1 MNMPVAF
8 AALCAGIVV
17 WWLLARRLT
26 AKPWERSAA
35 TDALVSGPINDVPT
49 PTAKVGLCIFLA
61 VVTALFGLFIS
72 AYFIRMGYGH
82 GHGAKQAIQMN
93 DWRAVAEPP
102 ILWLN
107 TILLIISSIVMQ
119 AARRA
124 AAAQQAERARHHLI
138 AGGVL
143 TILFLAGQLTAWQ
156 QLSNSGYLMGG
167 NPAAAFFYL
176 LTAIHGLHLL
186 GGLFVWART
195 LVRWWTQAVKSGAE
209 LVDMSLSIE
218 LSSVYWHYLL
228 LVWLVL
234 FALLLYT

>member
-1 MNMPVAF
+1 MTVAF

-17 WWLLARRLT
+17 WWLLVRRLT
-26 AKPWERSAA
+26 VKPWERTLA
-35 TDALVSGPINDVPT
+35 TDALVSGPVNNVPST
-49 PTAKVGLCIFLA
+49 PTAKVGLWVFLT
-61 VVTALFGLFIS
+61 VITALFGLFIS

-107 TILLIISSIVMQ
+107 TVLLIVSSILMQ
-119 AARRA
+119 AARHA
-124 AAAQQAERARHHLI
+124 AAAQQPERARHHLI

-156 QLSNSGYLMGG
+156 QLSNSGYVLGS

-186 GGLFVWART
+186 GGLFVWAKT
-195 LVRWWTQAVKSGAE
+195 LVRWWTRDAE
-209 LVDMSLSIE
+209 LIDMNLSVE